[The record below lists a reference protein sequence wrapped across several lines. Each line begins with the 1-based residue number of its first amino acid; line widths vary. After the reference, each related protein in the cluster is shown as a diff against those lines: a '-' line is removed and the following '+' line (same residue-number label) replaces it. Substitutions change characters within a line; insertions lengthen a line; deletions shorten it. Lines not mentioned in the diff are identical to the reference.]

1 MLPARLLIMLS
12 IAVWSAPG
20 CATIN
25 EDNAPFALWQLID
38 DDDDDDVV
46 DDDDSGPDD
55 DDSTVGDDDDA
66 TAVCDDSFL
75 ALSETPVSFSGEL
88 LPMFEANCQ
97 PCHITQTRGLM
108 SLTEFEAYA
117 QLVGI
122 LNNLQ
127 YQGLNRV
134 EAGDPEASY
143 LLHKVMPCDPSD
155 ETWGYQQGP
164 MPPPFPGVKSLTE
177 EQINLI
183 YSWISQ
189 GAEDN

>member
-127 YQGLNRV
+127 YKGSTGSKQGIPRPATCCTRSCPV
-134 EAGDPEASY
+134 IHRTRPGDTSRA
-143 LLHKVMPCDPSD
+143 PCPRPSR
-155 ETWGYQQGP
+155 
-164 MPPPFPGVKSLTE
+164 
-177 EQINLI
+177 
-183 YSWISQ
+183 
-189 GAEDN
+189 A